1 MTRWAYLPGA
11 QRSRNKLG
19 NTKVTVCGIDFDSKA
34 EANYYL
40 YLKAEQ
46 QAGRVVGIALQPQ
59 IELQPKFDKGGKH
72 YRAITYTPDFLVEYR
87 DGRCEYIDVK
97 GTSTQQGELRRKMF
111 LYKIDIPLRWVAES
125 KKYSKTGWI
134 DYDELQALR
143 RKARKE
149 KEA

>member
-11 QRSRNKLG
+11 QEKKSKLKNK
-19 NTKVTVCGIDFDSKA
+19 KVTVCGIKFDSKA

-46 QAGRVVGIALQPQ
+46 QAGRVAGIALQPK
-59 IELQPKFDKGGKH
+59 IELQPKFDREGKH
-72 YRAITYTPDFLVEYR
+72 YKAITYTPDFFVEYS

-97 GTSTQQGELRRKMF
+97 GTSTQQGELRRKLF
-111 LYKIDIPLRWVAES
+111 LYKMDIPLRWVAQS
-125 KKYSKTGWI
+125 NKYSQTGWI

-149 KEA
+149 KN